1 MEKYATCLQ
10 KLLKMHSGFRG
21 QNCISLST
29 WLRPVIPRSHQQIH
43 TGRMLSRSSLHCR
56 SCCSVTKFQ
65 RGRITRSQSLR
76 KSSTPSSY
84 SAAADPSLAPSTV
97 TQASKV
103 SRPGSR
109 QKLVILGTGWGS
121 YSVLKNIDK
130 SLYDVVVVSP
140 RNHFLFTPL
149 LASTTVGTLEFRSI
163 IEPVRNTGFRQ
174 SDHFHLAEAVKLDTK
189 KKADFKAR

>member
-10 KLLKMHSGFRG
+10 KLLKTQSGFRG
-21 QNCISLST
+21 QNCISVST
-29 WLRPVIPRSHQQIH
+29 LLRPVIPRSHQQIH
-43 TGRMLSRSSLHCR
+43 SGRMLSPSSLHCR
-56 SCCSVTKFQ
+56 SCCTVTKFQ
-65 RGRITRSQSLR
+65 RGRITRSQSFR
-76 KSSTPSSY
+76 KTSTSSSLY
-84 SAAADPSLAPSTV
+84 SASADPSLAPSIV

-174 SDHFHLAEAVKLDTK
+174 SDHFHLAEAVKLDTTK
-189 KKADFKAR
+189 KVL